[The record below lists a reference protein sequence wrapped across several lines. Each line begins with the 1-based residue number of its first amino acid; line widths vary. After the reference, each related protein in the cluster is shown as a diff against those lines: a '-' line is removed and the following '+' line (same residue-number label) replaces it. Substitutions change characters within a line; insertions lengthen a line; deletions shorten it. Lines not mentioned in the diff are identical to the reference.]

1 MHVIVAHMT
10 LPFFK
15 IFQILYIFAQI
26 SKCFGK
32 IAHMPL
38 LTRIGPQLFNLISH
52 DLSQRFLL
60 KYFCMI
66 KYSR

>member
-10 LPFFK
+10 LLFFK

-26 SKCFGK
+26 FKYFGR

-38 LTRIGPQLFNLISH
+38 LTRIGPELFSLISH

-60 KYFCMI
+60 KHFCMI
-66 KYSR
+66 EHSR